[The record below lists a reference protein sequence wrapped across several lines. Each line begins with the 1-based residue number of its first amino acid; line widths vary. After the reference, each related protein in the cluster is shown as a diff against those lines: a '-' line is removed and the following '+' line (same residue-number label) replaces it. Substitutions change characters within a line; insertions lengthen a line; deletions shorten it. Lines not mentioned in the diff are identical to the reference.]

1 MISDDLEERN
11 KLLEKYNLP
20 ILNQEE
26 IENLNR
32 LIISNEIEYAIKK
45 LSTNQSPGTDD
56 QMAS

>member
-1 MISDDLEERN
+1 MTSDDLEEMN

-45 LSTNQSPGTDD
+45 LSTN
-56 QMAS
+56 